1 MIQTYR
7 SVHVVLNVAQAGT
20 LVVSKFALVILL
32 TNAILNMNFLLP
44 RFVGMDD
51 IVQHQHIVRRLALP
65 RVGFGVH
72 TRTDATYECF
82 ELGSLKWRLVV
93 DALDHVRRD

>member
-20 LVVSKFALVILL
+20 LVVCKFTLVILL

-44 RFVGMDD
+44 RFVGVDD
-51 IVQHQHIVRRLALP
+51 IVQHQHTVRRLTLP
-65 RVGFGVH
+65 RIRPGVH
-72 TRTDATYECF
+72 ARTDATYERL
-82 ELGSLKWRLVV
+82 ELGCLEWRLVV
-93 DALDHVRRD
+93 DALDHVRRE